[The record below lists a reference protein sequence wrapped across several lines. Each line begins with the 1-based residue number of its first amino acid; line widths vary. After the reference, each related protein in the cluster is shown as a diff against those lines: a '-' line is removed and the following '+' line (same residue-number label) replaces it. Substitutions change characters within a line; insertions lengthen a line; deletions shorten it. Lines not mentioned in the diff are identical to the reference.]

1 MEKKKKA
8 IIVTSQLT
16 KIMLITGLLLY
27 HLQGYSS
34 NLAYAQE
41 QSFTFHLQNVTIA
54 KVLQTIEEQSEF
66 IFMYRADLFD
76 VSKKVS
82 VKADKMEVAQIL
94 DQILAGTGVTYE
106 INDRQILL
114 KKDVTQN
121 VPQQSGK
128 KKTIRGIVTDDAT
141 QEPII
146 GATIMIKGSNTGVT
160 SNLDGDFSIECSE
173 GDTLNV
179 SFIGYQD
186 KKVIIHSGN
195 IYAISLKESTE
206 LLDEVVVTAFGV
218 GQKKESLVGAV
229 QQVKPQELKV
239 PSSSLSTAFA
249 GRMAGVIAVQR
260 SGEPGAD
267 GANFWIRGKS
277 TFSGATDALIIMDG
291 VEISAT
297 ELNALDPEVIESF
310 SILKDATATALYGT
324 RGANGVM
331 IVTTKTGKN
340 LDKPII
346 NFRIEGSISS
356 MTRVPE
362 MVDGV
367 TYMEMFNEAVSRPGC
382 DVSPY
387 SQDKIDGTRAGLNPY
402 VYPNVDWYDEMFN
415 NNAFSERVNF
425 NIRGGSSRMDYFM
438 SASFKHYGGHLKS
451 LSKDYF
457 SYNNNVRNFNYD
469 FINNL
474 NINATSTTKIS
485 LGLNLSVS
493 DKKSPEDSMNDIF
506 QSAMMANPVDFP
518 IYFPSDDSDKNAVR
532 WGDKQGGT
540 LGQGWY
546 GNPIADYVTGYK
558 SNRKTT
564 ITANFKLT
572 QDLDMITEG
581 LRFTGLF
588 SLKNYS
594 SSTVTRSASYNHY
607 YMSSYDPKTLEYEIT
622 RIGDEQSTALS
633 NSGSQSGDRKMYFQA
648 ILDYNR
654 TFDDAHDVNVMF
666 LYNQEQYEVNGP
678 GDLFSSLP
686 QRKQGIAGRLSY
698 AYDGRYFVEANFGY
712 NGSENFAKGHRFGF
726 FPSIALGY
734 NISNEKFW
742 EPIRPVISNLK
753 IRGSWGLVG
762 NDATGAGRFAYMED
776 LELGGTDS
784 YTTGIRQDTSYDGPI
799 WNRYF
804 NPDLTWEVGEKIN
817 LGVDLQLFNDLNI
830 TFDIFKEKRRD
841 IFMTRENSI
850 PQIVGTGDTDITSNN
865 GEMENK
871 GIDFAVDYNK
881 QITKDFFLSFKG
893 TFTFARNKVL
903 KMDEPPYLEY
913 PGLSDVGHPLGT
925 YWGYVADGLFKD
937 QNEIDNS
944 PRQDL
949 GYTPLPG
956 DIKYVDQ
963 PNAQGVCDGVI
974 NSNDRVA
981 IGHPYDPEIVYGFGP
996 SMKWK
1001 NWDFSFFFQGTART
1015 SFMMYDIHPFGTTSI
1030 KNMFQFIADDHWS
1043 VDNPNPNAAYP
1054 RLTKDDND
1062 NNDQYSTYWL
1072 RNAAFLKLKN
1082 AEIGYTYK
1090 GMRFYISGTN
1100 LLTFSPFKLWDPEMG
1115 GGNGLYYP
1123 TQRVFNIGFQ
1133 MTIQ

>member
-114 KKDVTQN
+114 KKDATQN

-572 QDLDMITEG
+572 
-581 LRFTGLF
+581 
-588 SLKNYS
+588 
-594 SSTVTRSASYNHY
+594 
-607 YMSSYDPKTLEYEIT
+607 
-622 RIGDEQSTALS
+622 
-633 NSGSQSGDRKMYFQA
+633 
-648 ILDYNR
+648 
-654 TFDDAHDVNVMF
+654 
-666 LYNQEQYEVNGP
+666 
-678 GDLFSSLP
+678 
-686 QRKQGIAGRLSY
+686 
-698 AYDGRYFVEANFGY
+698 
-712 NGSENFAKGHRFGF
+712 
-726 FPSIALGY
+726 
-734 NISNEKFW
+734 
-742 EPIRPVISNLK
+742 
-753 IRGSWGLVG
+753 
-762 NDATGAGRFAYMED
+762 
-776 LELGGTDS
+776 
-784 YTTGIRQDTSYDGPI
+784 
-799 WNRYF
+799 
-804 NPDLTWEVGEKIN
+804 
-817 LGVDLQLFNDLNI
+817 
-830 TFDIFKEKRRD
+830 
-841 IFMTRENSI
+841 
-850 PQIVGTGDTDITSNN
+850 
-865 GEMENK
+865 
-871 GIDFAVDYNK
+871 
-881 QITKDFFLSFKG
+881 
-893 TFTFARNKVL
+893 
-903 KMDEPPYLEY
+903 
-913 PGLSDVGHPLGT
+913 
-925 YWGYVADGLFKD
+925 
-937 QNEIDNS
+937 
-944 PRQDL
+944 
-949 GYTPLPG
+949 
-956 DIKYVDQ
+956 
-963 PNAQGVCDGVI
+963 
-974 NSNDRVA
+974 
-981 IGHPYDPEIVYGFGP
+981 
-996 SMKWK
+996 
-1001 NWDFSFFFQGTART
+1001 
-1015 SFMMYDIHPFGTTSI
+1015 
-1030 KNMFQFIADDHWS
+1030 
-1043 VDNPNPNAAYP
+1043 
-1054 RLTKDDND
+1054 
-1062 NNDQYSTYWL
+1062 
-1072 RNAAFLKLKN
+1072 
-1082 AEIGYTYK
+1082 
-1090 GMRFYISGTN
+1090 
-1100 LLTFSPFKLWDPEMG
+1100 
-1115 GGNGLYYP
+1115 
-1123 TQRVFNIGFQ
+1123 
-1133 MTIQ
+1133 